1 MATNTEKIVVQVI
14 VKGGGQLDNLTK
26 KTTKATKSAG
36 GLTKGMAKMA
46 AGFFAAT
53 VVFRK
58 INQVVGT
65 AITTFKDFEF
75 QMAKVKAISGASN
88 KDFKVL
94 SKTAQDL
101 GRSTFFTATQVA
113 ELQTNYAKLGF
124 TTQEILNAQ
133 EATLLLATATG
144 SDLGRAAVVA
154 GAAVR
159 GFNLDASETT
169 RVVDVMTLAF
179 NSSAL
184 DIEKWQTSMTKV
196 APIAAGMNIPL
207 EETAAI
213 MGTLTDAGIE
223 ASIAGTSMRNIFLKM
238 KDSSSDLS
246 KFLGFTVN
254 SSVDLAVAIE
264 KLGTASDTTL
274 DSLVNIR
281 QVAAF
286 SVMVRGAARV
296 AKLTEE
302 LRNAKG
308 AADEAASIIG
318 DTLEGA
324 FKRLASATQGLS
336 IELVGGL
343 GGGLKD
349 IVDGLANFVNRMTD
363 SSQKIQEV
371 IRWTVKAVKWIGL
384 FTAGWYLA
392 AAGIAIATTATKI
405 FNRTLILTRSAI
417 TKTGVGALVVGLG
430 YLADKF
436 IFSGEAAED
445 AAEGLDTYADSL
457 KKISE
462 RQKEIREFNNKALAT
477 TIKQGKIDEKIQK
490 KAIKNWEDAIEANK
504 ALRDDLAEGSKDRKD
519 FDDLIVKQLEQQET
533 MEKKLLRIQLNNAE
547 IRTNKIKLAF
557 DNELKAE
564 EDRNAKLV
572 LAEKNKLLNS
582 EIDKEQLNKNLEN
595 LEIKHLEK
603 LKGINSK
610 YNEDTNEIENEILDL
625 KIKAHTS
632 AAESLTESLI
642 YNMDYLTQST
652 LDDLEKLKEA
662 DKIAADERIANGQR
676 VLEALKTSSDAIFSI
691 MGDNA
696 QRQAGKDEKILEE
709 RKDAGLITEQQYEQG
724 VEAIQRKA
732 FERKKRMDIAQVM
745 IDTALAIAKIKL
757 NAAVMASN
765 PVTILFAGMSI
776 SQIGLAYATG
786 AAQIAVIA
794 AQQFGNGG
802 MIEEFANGGM
812 VKGKSHAQGGEKFAV
827 GGRVVELEGG
837 EAVINKRSTAMFS
850 RQLSAMNS
858 AGGGVK
864 FADGGLLNQP
874 SFSQQQFN
882 ALGQNQMMGAI
893 GGSSKVVVVE
903 ADITNSQNNVSVIQ
917 SQATI

>member
-1 MATNTEKIVVQVI
+1 MATNTEKVVVQVI
-14 VKGGGQLDNLTK
+14 VKGGSQLDKLDK
-26 KTTKATKSAG
+26 KTGKATKSVG

-46 AGFFAAT
+46 AGMFAAT

-88 KDFKVL
+88 KDFKIL

-169 RVVDVMTLAF
+169 RVVDVMTLSF

-363 SSQKIQEV
+363 SSEKIQEV

-405 FNRTLILTRSAI
+405 FNRTLVLTRSAI
-417 TKTGVGALVVGLG
+417 TKTGIGALVVGLG

-457 KKISE
+457 KNISDRE
-462 RQKEIREFNNKALAT
+462 KEISEFNNKALAT

-490 KAIKNWEDAIEANK
+490 KAIDNWEAAIKANK
-504 ALRDDLAEGSKDRKD
+504 IYRDGLVEGSKGRKD
-519 FDDLIVKQLEQQET
+519 FDDLIIDQLEDQET
-533 MEKKLLRIQLNNAE
+533 MENKLLRIQLNNAE

-572 LAEKNKLLNS
+572 LSEKNKFLNS
-582 EIDKEQLNKNLEN
+582 ELKKDQLNKNLEN

-632 AAESLTESLI
+632 TAESLI
-642 YNMDYLTQST
+642 YNTDYLTQST
-652 LDDLEKLKEA
+652 LEDLEELKDA

-709 RKDAGLITEQQYEQG
+709 RKDAGLITEQEYEQG
-724 VEAIQRKA
+724 VERIQRKA

-745 IDTALAIAKIKL
+745 IDTALAIAKIEL
-757 NAAVMASN
+757 NAAVAASN
-765 PVTILFAGMSI
+765 PVTILFAGMSL

-812 VKGKSHAQGGEKFAV
+812 VQGKSHAQGGEKFAV

-837 EAVINKRSTAMFS
+837 EAVINKRSTSMFS
-850 RQLSAMNS
+850 SQLSAMNA

-882 ALGQNQMMGAI
+882 ALGQNQMMGAM
-893 GGSSKVVVVE
+893 GSSGKVTVVE
-903 ADITNSQNNVSVIQ
+903 ADITSSQNTVSVIQ